1 VIPHIRFKLH
11 IPVLMPENSWQKV
24 RGDCVLK
31 VENSEPKLPLST
43 EDTPGVTMN
52 HVDGIHREIRD
63 RILDD
68 VSNIKW
74 NFGDIQRSE
83 LITDINDQIL
93 AEIDGSCEPLR
104 NLAEFLILLR

>member
-1 VIPHIRFKLH
+1 
-11 IPVLMPENSWQKV
+11 MPENFWQKG
-24 RGDCVLK
+24 RGDCLVNVVMIMSSLK

-63 RILDD
+63 RILDEI
-68 VSNIKW
+68 SNIEW

-93 AEIDGSCEPLR
+93 AEIDGSCERLR
-104 NLAEFLILLR
+104 DLAEFLILLRETLN